1 MGYRKFGATQ
11 LFTGR
16 GIQSGQVLITDE
28 NGIVEAIT
36 DFANAGDDIETL
48 EGLIT
53 PGFVNTHCHIELS
66 HMKGLIPPGTGLV
79 PFLIS
84 VITKRKFPVEVIMHA
99 MEDAEK
105 ELYDSGT
112 SAVGDI
118 CNTTDSVF
126 IKKGSK
132 IRWRNFIEV
141 IGLPATGASERFA
154 TAEHICKQFDVAA
167 SSLSP
172 HAPYSVSRKLFELIN
187 DASQQQMISIH
198 NQESEAENALF
209 REKTGDM
216 LHLYNHLKIDALSFK
231 ASGRTSLQTYLPW
244 LHKAPGFILVHN
256 TYSSKEDVLFAQS
269 QVSSL
274 SSLFFCICI
283 NANHYIEATTPPL
296 QMLRQCNAN
305 ITLGTDS
312 YAANRQLNMLEE
324 IKSIQHAVGLSVPLT
339 EILQWATLN
348 GAKALQMEDRLGS
361 FEPGKQPG
369 IVWIDKVH
377 DQRISSDAVAKRIL

>member
-16 GIQSGQVLITDE
+16 EILSGKILITNED
-28 NGIVEAIT
+28 GIVEAIT
-36 DFANAGDDIETL
+36 DFADAGDNIEIL
-48 EGLIT
+48 KGLLT

-66 HMKGLIPPGTGLV
+66 HLKGLIPPGTGLV
-79 PFLIS
+79 SFLTS
-84 VITKRKFPVEVIMHA
+84 VITKRNFPADVIRHA

-105 ELYDSGT
+105 EMYNSGT
-112 SAVGDI
+112 SAIGDI
-118 CNTTDSVF
+118 CNTADSVF
-126 IKKGSK
+126 IKNNSK
-132 IRWRNFIEV
+132 IHWRNFIEV
-141 IGLPATGASERFA
+141 IGLPATSATERFTNA
-154 TAEHICKQFDVAA
+154 VRIFKHFDVAA

-209 REKTGDM
+209 RTKQGEM
-216 LHLYNHLKIDALSFK
+216 LHLYSNLNIDASSFK
-231 ASGRTSLQTYLPW
+231 ASGKTSLQTYLPW
-244 LHKAPGFILVHN
+244 LSKASGLILVHN
-256 TYSSKEDVLFAQS
+256 TYSSKEDVVFAQS
-269 QVSSL
+269 QVSSP
-274 SSLFFCICI
+274 SALFFCICI
-283 NANHYIEATTPPL
+283 NANHYIESTTPPL

-312 YAANRQLNMLEE
+312 YAGNRQLNMLEE
-324 IKSIQHAVGLSVPLT
+324 IKSIQQAFGLSVPLA

-348 GAKALQMEDRLGS
+348 GAKALHMQNRFGS

-369 IVWIDKVH
+369 VVWIDEVQN
-377 DQRISSDAVAKRIL
+377 QRIGMDAVAKRIL

>member
-16 GIQSGQVLITDE
+16 EIQSGQVLITNE
-28 NGIVEAIT
+28 EGIVEAIT
-36 DFANAGDDIETL
+36 DFANAGDNIETL

-79 PFLIS
+79 PFLTS
-84 VITKRKFPVEVIMHA
+84 VITKRNFPAEVIRHA

-112 SAVGDI
+112 SAIGDI

-126 IKKGSK
+126 IKNNSK
-132 IRWRNFIEV
+132 IQWRNFIEV
-141 IGLPATGASERFA
+141 IGLPATGASECFA
-154 TAEHICKQFDVAA
+154 KAAHILKQFDVTT

-187 DASQQQMISIH
+187 DASQQHIISIH

-209 REKTGDM
+209 RDKQGEM
-216 LHLYNHLKIDALSFK
+216 LYLYNNLNIDASSFK
-231 ASGRTSLQTYLPW
+231 ASGKTSLQTYLPW
-244 LHKAPGFILVHN
+244 LNKASGWILVHN
-256 TYSSKEDVLFAQS
+256 TYSSIEDVLFAQS

-274 SSLFFCICI
+274 SALFFCICI
-283 NANHYIEATTPPL
+283 NANHYIESTSPPL

-305 ITLGTDS
+305 ITMGTDS
-312 YAANRQLNMLEE
+312 YAGNRQLNMLEE
-324 IKSIQHAVGLSVPLT
+324 IKSIQHAFGLCVPLA

-348 GAKALQMEDRLGS
+348 GAKALQMQNRFGS

-369 IVWIDKVH
+369 IVWIDQVQ
-377 DQRISSDAVAKRIL
+377 DQRISRDAVAKRIL

>member
-16 GIQSGQVLITDE
+16 EIQSGQVLITNED
-28 NGIVEAIT
+28 GIVEAIT
-36 DFANAGDDIETL
+36 DFANAGDNIETL
-48 EGLIT
+48 EGLII

-79 PFLIS
+79 PFLTR
-84 VITKRKFPVEVIMHA
+84 VITKRNFPAEVIRHA

-112 SAVGDI
+112 SAIGDI
-118 CNTTDSVF
+118 CNTTDSIF
-126 IKKGSK
+126 IKNNSK
-132 IRWRNFIEV
+132 IQWRNFIEV

-154 TAEHICKQFDVAA
+154 NAVHIFKQFDVAS

-187 DASQQQMISIH
+187 DASQQQIISIH

-209 REKTGDM
+209 CDKQGEM
-216 LHLYNHLKIDALSFK
+216 LYLYNNLNIDASSFK
-231 ASGRTSLQTYLPW
+231 ASGKTSLQTYLPW
-244 LHKAPGFILVHN
+244 LNKASGLILVHN
-256 TYSSKEDVLFAQS
+256 TYASKEDVLFAQS
-269 QVSSL
+269 LVSSL
-274 SSLFFCICI
+274 SELFFCICI
-283 NANHYIEATTPPL
+283 NANHYIESATPPL
-296 QMLRQCNAN
+296 HMLRQCNAN

-312 YAANRQLNMLEE
+312 YAGNRQLNMLEE
-324 IKSIQHAVGLSVPLT
+324 IKSIQHAFGLSVPLA

-348 GAKALQMEDRLGS
+348 GAKALQMQNRFGS

-369 IVWIDKVH
+369 IVWIDQVE
-377 DQRISSDAVAKRIL
+377 DQRISRYAVAKRML

>member
-16 GIQSGQVLITDE
+16 EIQTDQVLITNE
-28 NGIVEAIT
+28 EGRVEAIT
-36 DFANAGDDIETL
+36 DVTTAGDNIEKL

-84 VITKRKFPVEVIMHA
+84 VITKRNFPAEVISYA
-99 MEDAEK
+99 MKMAEK

-112 SAVGDI
+112 SAIGDI
-118 CNTTDSVF
+118 CNTTDSIF
-126 IKKGSK
+126 IKNNSK
-132 IRWRNFIEV
+132 ICWRNFIEV
-141 IGLPATGASERFA
+141 IGLPAADAPKRFA
-154 TAEHICKQFDVAA
+154 NAIDIFKQFDFIT

-172 HAPYSVSRKLFELIN
+172 HAPYSVSRELFEQIN
-187 DASQQQMISIH
+187 DASQQQVISIH

-209 REKTGDM
+209 RDKQGEM
-216 LHLYNHLKIDALSFK
+216 LHLYKNLNIDASSFK
-231 ASGRTSLQTYLPW
+231 ASGTTSLQAYLPW
-244 LHKAPGFILVHN
+244 LNKASGLILVHN

-269 QVSSL
+269 QVSSM
-274 SSLFFCICI
+274 SDLFFCICI
-283 NANHYIEATTPPL
+283 NANHYIESATPPL

-312 YAANRQLNMLEE
+312 YAGNRQLNMLEE
-324 IKSIQHAVGLSVPLT
+324 IKSIQHAFGLSVPLA

-348 GAKALQMEDRLGS
+348 GAKALQIQNRFGS

-369 IVWIDKVH
+369 IVWIDKVEG
-377 DQRISSDAVAKRIL
+377 QRIGMDAVAKRIL